1 MSHEVKAEEGPSSST
16 SGSSS
21 SATVSSVDTLPTQE
35 PLPSIPEEGEIGEG
49 NGQGLKAWGRL
60 FGLSPGFHNLD
71 CVNAEYSFGRDPNC
85 DYVFQRLSELYQ
97 QTSKKHFRVIREEPG
112 LGVGV
117 AYLEDQSAN
126 GTFVNGTLIGK
137 GKKTPL
143 ANGAEI
149 ALALPFNKVFCF
161 CDLMDNNQSM
171 GFPSALKEK
180 YLISKTLGT
189 GACGEVKLGFEKTTC
204 LKVAIKIINKK
215 KCFRENDRPFNVE
228 TEVEILKK
236 IDHPCLIKI
245 KDFYEG
251 EDFYIVLEL
260 MEGGELFYKVRRP
273 AKLSEETSKF
283 YFYQMLLA
291 VQYLHQ
297 NGIIHRDLKLENIL
311 LSSPSEE
318 KCLIKVSDFGQS
330 KLLGESSLM
339 QTLCGTP
346 DYLAPE
352 VLRFELGA
360 KEGGYGRAVDAWS
373 LGVILFICLSGYP
386 PFSET
391 PQKTLRDQ
399 IRTGS
404 FTFIQEIWDHVSQEA
419 LDLVRKLLEVDPI
432 RRLTIQEAL
441 HHPWLQDEEMKRT
454 FQELVSKAETP
465 NSPLKGRKR
474 QRTEDRLVDT
484 PTKARKLQQ

>member
-1 MSHEVKAEEGPSSST
+1 MS
-16 SGSSS
+16 
-21 SATVSSVDTLPTQE
+21 D
-35 PLPSIPEEGEIGEG
+35 
-49 NGQGLKAWGRL
+49 
-60 FGLSPGFHNLD
+60 
-71 CVNAEYSFGRDPNC
+71 
-85 DYVFQRLSELYQ
+85 
-97 QTSKKHFRVIREEPG
+97 
-112 LGVGV
+112 
-117 AYLEDQSAN
+117 
-126 GTFVNGTLIGK
+126 
-137 GKKTPL
+137 
-143 ANGAEI
+143 
-149 ALALPFNKVFCF
+149 
-161 CDLMDNNQSM
+161 QSM
-171 GFPSALKEK
+171 GFPPALKEK
-180 YLISKTLGT
+180 YVISKTLGT
-189 GACGEVKLGFEKTTC
+189 GACGEVKLAFERETC

-215 KCFRENDRPFNVE
+215 KCLLENDRPLNVE

-236 IDHPCLIKI
+236 VDHPCLIKI

-273 AKLSEETSKF
+273 AKLSEETCKL

-352 VLRFELGA
+352 VLRFESGA
-360 KEGGYGRAVDAWS
+360 KGGGYGRAVDAWS

-391 PQKTLRDQ
+391 PQKCLRDQ
-399 IRTGS
+399 ICAGS

-441 HHPWLQDEEMKRT
+441 LHPWLQDEEMKRI
-454 FQELVSKAETP
+454 FQELVSKAETAP
-465 NSPLKGRKR
+465 NLLVKGRKR
-474 QRTEDRLVDT
+474 PRAEDELVG